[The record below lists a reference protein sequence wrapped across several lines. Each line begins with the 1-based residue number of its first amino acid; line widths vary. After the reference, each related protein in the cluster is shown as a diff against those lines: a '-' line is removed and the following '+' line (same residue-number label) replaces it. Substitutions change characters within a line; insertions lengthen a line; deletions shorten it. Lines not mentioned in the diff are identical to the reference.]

1 MLSFA
6 EFQKLDIRIGTITS
20 AEKVEGT
27 DKLLK
32 LEVDLGDKP
41 RQLVAGVA
49 DFYEVDEIIGKQ
61 VPVLT
66 NLEPKTLRG
75 VESQGMILAADNKG
89 QPVMLHPDQ
98 EVPNGSIVR

>member
-75 VESQGMILAADNKG
+75 VKSQGMILATDNKG